1 MRKPAAGIALEG
13 APFILLLALSAL
25 VFAALR
31 WGGPALVC
39 LAATWFC
46 GYFFRDPERVV
57 PVDPDVAVSPA
68 DGKVI
73 GVETCPDPFTG
84 EGRVRVSIFM
94 NLFSVHVNRFPL
106 AGKVERIAYYPGR
119 FFNASLDKASKENE
133 RCAFLIRDADGH
145 AWTLVQI
152 AGLIARRI
160 VCRADPGDALARGE
174 RFGLIRF
181 GSRVD
186 LYLPEAYTAH
196 VSIGDAVVAGE
207 SILARK
213 GSA

>member
-1 MRKPAAGIALEG
+1 MRKPAVGIALEG
-13 APFILLLALSAL
+13 APFILLLAVSAL

-31 WGGPALVC
+31 WGEAALIC

-57 PVDPDVAVSPA
+57 PVLPDVAVSPA

-73 GVETCPDPFTG
+73 RVETCPEPFTG
-84 EGRVRVSIFM
+84 AARVRISIFM
-94 NLFSVHVNRFPL
+94 SLFSVHVNRFPL
-106 AGKVERIAYYPGR
+106 AGTVERIQYHPGS
-119 FFNASLDKASKENE
+119 FFNASLDKASEKNE

-145 AWTLVQI
+145 AWTMTQI
-152 AGLIARRI
+152 AGLVARRI
-160 VCRADPGDALARGE
+160 VCRVDPGDELARGE
-174 RFGLIRF
+174 RCGLIRF

-196 VSIGDAVVAGE
+196 VYVGDAVIAGE

-213 GSA
+213 NAS